1 MYAGYRPPTGTVSAA
16 AQPTA
21 SAPAG
26 ATPIRRFQVAGA
38 VRAPAPPTTVLAAEL
53 PPDTQVMVGPGGAA
67 LAGMAEN
74 CAWCRYG
81 KPAVAGAVLGGAG
94 AYFMGGEVGSGVIW
108 GTASG
113 LALGWY
119 RG

>member
-1 MYAGYRPPTGTVSAA
+1 MYAGYRPPTGAVSAA
-16 AQPTA
+16 AQPA
-21 SAPAG
+21 PGAPAG
-26 ATPIRRFQVAGA
+26 QPTPVRRFQVAGS
-38 VRAPAPPTTVLAAEL
+38 VRAPTVTAAQL
-53 PPDTQVMVGPGGAA
+53 PPDTPVLVTPDGAA

-74 CAWCRYG
+74 CAWCRFG

-94 AYFMGGEVGSGVIW
+94 AYMMGGEVGSGVIW
-108 GTASG
+108 GAASG